1 MSEDTPTQTP
11 PPKASTPAPD
21 DDKLSEGPAL
31 KTLSDGLAAALQEGS
46 LGAFEAKSGFASC
59 MLPLLQALGWKGNV
73 LELAQSL
80 PHFANNIDLQD
91 LRNIFAKLGFTSLER
106 PTESADEIDPRLM
119 PCLFVTEDE
128 KIYVLERREGDD
140 VVAFDGN
147 DSKYHTIPLE
157 DLKGNAY
164 IFMEYDP
171 SKADALQE
179 KEKWLYRVFRRFKPV
194 IWRMVGMTFMLNLLS
209 LVGPFFIMAIYDR
222 VIPSESN
229 TVLIGISIGALLA
242 ISMEILLRAY
252 RARSIAFI
260 GSRLEYTLSTGAFA
274 KILSLPSNMTE
285 SSPLGNQ
292 VARLKDFD
300 SFRELFTSLLFSVVL
315 ELPFVFF
322 FLFVIW
328 AFAGK
333 LVLVPIVMISLFV
346 ILWLIMGPQLQRAV
360 RNASAA
366 KADRH
371 GFLVET
377 VSNLR
382 TIKESRAEKTWSERY
397 RNLSAEAA
405 SAHKETVTQSFL
417 FQTLGQMVMTL
428 AGLATIGFGVL
439 FVIDGAISIGGL
451 IATMVLVW
459 RVLAPIQNLFLTL
472 ARAAQIKVAV
482 NQVNTLMRMGREE
495 NQPQVASGSE
505 RSWKGSIA
513 LQRVSFRYSQLSEP
527 SLLGVSFQARA
538 GEMVAITGPN
548 GAGKSTL
555 LRMILGLYKP
565 QAGQVSLDGMDIR
578 QMSEVE
584 LRRAIA
590 YVPQTVR
597 LFHGSI
603 AQNLRLAN
611 PLASD
616 EDMRQA
622 CRIAGILEEIEAME
636 EGFDTRVGDQRVW
649 HLNAGFRQKIAL
661 ARAFI
666 KDAPILLLDEPAQNL
681 DDAGDRALIDALKS
695 QKGKRTI
702 IMVTHRPSHIR
713 LADRLVV
720 LNQGS
725 MAAMGAPEAVL
736 KEIPGGLI

>member
-1 MSEDTPTQTP
+1 MNDLPLNKDAQDQP
-11 PPKASTPAPD
+11 STDALD
-21 DDKLSEGPAL
+21 QSAGPAL
-31 KTLSDGLAAALQEGS
+31 KSLSDSLASALQEGS
-46 LGAFEAKSGFASC
+46 LGAFEAKSGFAAC
-59 MLPLLQALGWKGNV
+59 LLPFLQAIGWKGNI

-91 LRNIFAKLGFTSLER
+91 LRNILAKLGYTTLER
-106 PTESADEIDPRLM
+106 PTESAAEIDPRLM
-119 PCLFVTEDE
+119 PCLFVTDDE
-128 KIYVLERREGDD
+128 KIYVLESRQDGDAI
-140 VVAFDGN
+140 VFDGS
-147 DSKYHTIPLE
+147 DGKYHTISISG
-157 DLKGNAY
+157 LKGHAY
-164 IFMEYDP
+164 ITQAYDP

-194 IWRMVGMTFMLNLLS
+194 IWRLIGMTFMLNLLS
-209 LVGPFFIMAIYDR
+209 LVGPFFIMSVYDQ
-222 VIPSESN
+222 VIPSESG
-229 TVLIGISIGALLA
+229 TVLLGISVGAVMAMLMD
-242 ISMEILLRAY
+242 IILRAY
-252 RARSIAFI
+252 RARSIALI
-260 GSRLEYTLSTGAFA
+260 GARLEYTLSTGAFA

-328 AFAGK
+328 AFAGT
-333 LVLVPIVMISLFV
+333 LVLVPMAMILLFAV
-346 ILWLIMGPQLQRAV
+346 LWFIMGPQLQRAV
-360 RNASAA
+360 RNASVA

-405 SAHKETVTQSFL
+405 TAHKEIVTQSFL

-428 AGLATIGFGVL
+428 AGLSTIGFGVL
-439 FVIDGAISIGGL
+439 YVIAGDVSVGGL
-451 IATMVLVW
+451 IATMALVW

-472 ARAAQIKVAV
+472 ARASQIKVAV
-482 NQVNTLMRMGREE
+482 TQVNSLMRMGNEE
-495 NQPQVASGSE
+495 GQPTASSDSE
-505 RSWKGSIA
+505 RSWKGSVA

-555 LRMILGLYKP
+555 LRLILGLYKP
-565 QAGQVSLDGMDIR
+565 QAGQVTLDGMDIR
-578 QMSEVE
+578 QLPEVE
-584 LRRAIA
+584 LRRAMS
-590 YVPQTVR
+590 YVPQSVR

-611 PLASD
+611 PIASD
-616 EDMRQA
+616 EDMREA
-622 CRIAGILEEIEAME
+622 CRIAGILEDVEALD

-649 HLNAGFRQKIAL
+649 HLNAGFRQKIAI

-666 KDAPILLLDEPAQNL
+666 KDSPILLLDEPAQNL
-681 DDAGDRALIDALKS
+681 DDAGDRALIEALKS

-725 MAAMGAPEAVL
+725 LAAMGAPEAVL